1 MRKVKLHLNY
11 AGYCYAKENDAI
23 RGGRKQKIV
32 FNALWGLIQHPEK
45 GWILYDTGYTNRFFV
60 ETATYPNKI
69 YAKMTQVV
77 IDAKDEVHSQ
87 LKENGISPTDIQHV
101 IITHFHGD
109 HVAGLRDFPNAT
121 IYASSAALK
130 QALKIPRA
138 LAFTKGI
145 LKGLLPD
152 DLESRTQII
161 ETVAT
166 KIEDE
171 ILGSTYDI
179 FGDDSVKMIWLP
191 GHAAGQMGVLI
202 ETEKKQYLL
211 AADSVWLKKSY
222 EEMILPNSIV
232 RLFFHSWS
240 DFKRSLK
247 KIHDYHKAYPNT
259 VIIPTHCA
267 VTTDPLIS
275 REITLDVL

>member
-1 MRKVKLHLNY
+1 
-11 AGYCYAKENDAI
+11 
-23 RGGRKQKIV
+23 
-32 FNALWGLIQHPEK
+32 
-45 GWILYDTGYTNRFFV
+45 
-60 ETATYPNKI
+60 
-69 YAKMTQVV
+69 
-77 IDAKDEVHSQ
+77 
-87 LKENGISPTDIQHV
+87 
-101 IITHFHGD
+101 
-109 HVAGLRDFPNAT
+109 
-121 IYASSAALK
+121 
-130 QALKIPRA
+130 
-138 LAFTKGI
+138 
-145 LKGLLPD
+145 
-152 DLESRTQII
+152 
-161 ETVAT
+161 
-166 KIEDE
+166 
-171 ILGSTYDI
+171 
-179 FGDDSVKMIWLP
+179 MIWLP